1 MKKFGVIILSL
12 VLGSAVTIAVIYAL
26 SPSLRK
32 SSVEMEY
39 IPESTARN
47 VLYTKDTKGNIVP
60 LDFTEISRK
69 VMDAV
74 VNIQSTQERSYA
86 QGSQPQ
92 SPFRDFDEEFFRYF
106 FGPEQMPKGRGQ
118 QRSPQPQMGIGSGVI
133 INKDGY
139 IVTNNHVV
147 ANSSE
152 LDITLHDNRTYKAEV
167 VGTDP
172 ATDLALIRIKES
184 NLPAIPLAN
193 SNEARIGEWV
203 LAVGNPYGLTSTV
216 TAGIISAKSRALNII
231 SDQYAVES
239 FIQTDAA
246 INPGN
251 SGGALVNLQGGL
263 IGINTAIASP
273 TGSYS
278 GYGFAISSNM
288 VNKVVKD
295 LIKFGEVR
303 RGYLGIVLHN
313 LTGKFARD
321 NNLKINQGAYVDSAL
336 ADGAAAKAGIRS
348 GDVIVAV
355 DGNDVRQSSELQE
368 IIASHSPGDN
378 VKVTVNRKGETKQFK
393 VTLKGRENDNKT
405 AKLGERADEKLEAIL
420 GATFKTVE
428 KEKAKSLGLEGGV
441 QVTSIRPGKISS
453 QTEMRE
459 GFIITRVNDVP
470 VRSTGDLE
478 NILQKRKSG
487 GVMMEGVYEN
497 MKGTFYYA
505 FGL

>member
-1 MKKFGVIILSL
+1 MKKFGVIIFSL
-12 VLGSAVTIAVIYAL
+12 VLGSAITIAVIYAL
-26 SPSLRK
+26 SPNLRK
-32 SSVEMEY
+32 SPVEMEY

-74 VNIQSTQERSYA
+74 VNIQSTQERSYS
-86 QGSQPQ
+86 QGNQPQ
-92 SPFRDFDEEFFRYF
+92 SPRGFEEEFFRYF
-106 FGPEQMPKGRGQ
+106 FGPERMPEGQGR
-118 QRSPQPQMGIGSGVI
+118 QRTPRPQMGIGSGVI

-152 LDITLHDNRTYKAEV
+152 LDITLHDNRSYKAEV

-193 SNEARIGEWV
+193 SNEAQIGEWV

-288 VNKVVKD
+288 VNKVVQD
-295 LIKFGEVR
+295 LIKYGEVR

-321 NNLKINQGAYVDSAL
+321 NNIKINQGAYVDSAL

-355 DGNDVRQSSELQE
+355 DGIDIRQSSELQE
-368 IIASHSPGDN
+368 IIASQSPGDN
-378 VKVTVNRKGETKQFK
+378 VKVTINRKGETKQFK
-393 VTLKGRENDNKT
+393 VTLKGRESDKKT
-405 AKLGERADEKLEAIL
+405 AANQREKTDGQLETIL
-420 GATFKTVE
+420 GATFKTIE

-441 QVTSIRPGKISS
+441 QVTNIQQGKISS
-453 QTEMRE
+453 QTEMKE
-459 GFIITRVNDVP
+459 GFIITRVNDIP
-470 VRSTGDLE
+470 VRTTADLE
-478 NILQKRKSG
+478 NIIQKRKGG

-497 MKGTFYYA
+497 IKGTFYYA